1 MRAVVCCAVLAALL
15 AGSLFAV
22 ARAVPAAAFTA
33 YSDELA
39 ASPQNC
45 LGCGCPACPSCNC
58 ISCG

>member
-1 MRAVVCCAVLAALL
+1 MRAVVCCAALAVILT
-15 AGSLFAV
+15 GSLFAV

-39 ASPQNC
+39 TSPQNC
-45 LGCGCPACPSCNC
+45 LGCGCPGCNC